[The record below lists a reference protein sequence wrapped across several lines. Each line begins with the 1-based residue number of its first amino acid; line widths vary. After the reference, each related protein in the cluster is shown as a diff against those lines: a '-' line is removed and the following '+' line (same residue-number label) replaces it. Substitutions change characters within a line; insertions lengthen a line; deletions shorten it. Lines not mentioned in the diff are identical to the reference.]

1 MVTKEEEIKYALRF
15 LVLFQWDGNYWY
27 HSSREIIN
35 VISTT
40 SEALDT
46 SYYFGAKNHSM
57 MHNVDK
63 VLLN

>member
-15 LVLFQWDGNYWY
+15 LVPFQWDGNYWY

-46 SYYFGAKNHSM
+46 SYFVAKNHSM